1 MVLSLN
7 RIFSVNENFTPVI
20 VLRPEPV
27 EILRMEAEHE
37 IISENRI
44 IVLEHSC
51 NLPLVHS
58 PEIKF
63 HGFVLGELRLREE
76 LIELGD
82 SEIMG
87 HCPYRGRRTVL
98 LALIGVSGNV
108 RSCDGGLFHKFK
120 IDIRLIVPGV
130 YDDGTEFGYSL
141 EQGLFVH
148 QFAAGG
154 VDEEGAEAH
163 LFEE

>member
-76 LIELGD
+76 LIELGNNY
-82 SEIMG
+82 
-87 HCPYRGRRTVL
+87 HFP
-98 LALIGVSGNV
+98 
-108 RSCDGGLFHKFK
+108 
-120 IDIRLIVPGV
+120 
-130 YDDGTEFGYSL
+130 
-141 EQGLFVH
+141 
-148 QFAAGG
+148 
-154 VDEEGAEAH
+154 VDEGEGLH
-163 LFEE
+163 QLISFVLSNTIDVIVFWFVPIKK